1 MIFNLKSRI
10 EQLERIVNEME
21 QHKRDISLDE
31 IEIKGDTNNE
41 SKKNKTK
48 GDDMSEEEVIIAL
61 VAVIGGIGFLS
72 FVMHNIFSLIRTA
85 IERKKSPT
93 SSGIDPQFFRALADF
108 KKSTESRLNNLE
120 TIISE
125 EEDDLTLVDTA
136 FEENRSIEIEEEHE
150 SIDVKKAQD
159 GNLRN
164 MLNE

>member
-1 MIFNLKSRI
+1 
-10 EQLERIVNEME
+10 
-21 QHKRDISLDE
+21 
-31 IEIKGDTNNE
+31 
-41 SKKNKTK
+41 
-48 GDDMSEEEVIIAL
+48 MSEQEFILAL
-61 VAVIGGIGFLS
+61 VAVVGGIGFAG
-72 FVMHNIFSLIRTA
+72 FIMYNVFSLIRTA
-85 IERKKSPT
+85 IERKKSPA

-120 TIISE
+120 TIISQ
-125 EEDDLTLVDTA
+125 EEDDLTLVDTT

>member
-1 MIFNLKSRI
+1 MW
-10 EQLERIVNEME
+10 
-21 QHKRDISLDE
+21 DE
-31 IEIKGDTNNE
+31 DL
-41 SKKNKTK
+41 
-48 GDDMSEEEVIIAL
+48 IIAL

-85 IERKKSPT
+85 IERKKSPA

-125 EEDDLTLVDTA
+125 EEDDLTLVDTT

>member
-1 MIFNLKSRI
+1 
-10 EQLERIVNEME
+10 
-21 QHKRDISLDE
+21 
-31 IEIKGDTNNE
+31 
-41 SKKNKTK
+41 
-48 GDDMSEEEVIIAL
+48 MSEEELILLQSLIG
-61 VAVIGGIGFLS
+61 IGGGIGFLWY
-72 FVMHNIFSLIRTA
+72 VMHNIFSLIRTA
-85 IERKKSPT
+85 IERKKSPA